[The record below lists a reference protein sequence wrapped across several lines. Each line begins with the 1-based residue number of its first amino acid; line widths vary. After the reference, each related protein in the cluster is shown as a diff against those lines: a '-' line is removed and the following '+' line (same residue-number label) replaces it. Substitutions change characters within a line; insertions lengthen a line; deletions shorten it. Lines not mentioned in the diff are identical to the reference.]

1 VLTRTGSTRVYAWV
15 RDIACDPVMVPV
27 IEVEP
32 VVHDGSRFVFSTHDP
47 MVMKRAGRL
56 VRLVDGRV
64 EE

>member
-1 VLTRTGSTRVYAWV
+1 MYAWV

-47 MVMKRAGRL
+47 MVMKWAGRL